1 MKLASYLN
9 SHGEVFVLDEPTDG
23 LHMKDIQNILEL
35 FNRMTEQGNSL
46 YLIEH
51 NLEILKEADYVIEL
65 GPGGG
70 NEGGNLLYAGEP
82 KGLLSCDASV
92 TRKYL

>member
-9 SHGEVFVLDEPTDG
+9 SRGEVFVLDEPTDG

-35 FNRMTEQGNSL
+35 FCRMTEQGNSL

-51 NLEILKEADYVIEL
+51 NLDILKEADYVIEL

-70 NEGGNLLYAGEP
+70 NEGGDLLYAGEP
-82 KGLLSCDASV
+82 EGLLHCEASV
-92 TRKYL
+92 TKDYL